1 MSTKEKKEDE
11 STRPGRAEGESM
23 RLVIMGCGGFI
34 GSHLLDFS
42 TSEIY
47 GRTIARYVDDTDYTN
62 PDLYELDEDSTP
74 LIMGSIRNQRWS
86 YATSKQTDGAVHLR
100 PAQEGRAAVHHRS
113 GR

>member
-74 LIMGSIRNQRWS
+74 LIMGSIRN
-86 YATSKQTDGAVHLR
+86 
-100 PAQEGRAAVHHRS
+100 
-113 GR
+113 